1 MSIKSKSDAQLRVD
15 QINVFTEEIALLEC
29 EEILNLSEAQKFAVK
44 KYHDQ
49 FISDMSREYDIDASQ
64 RDKQLSLGMRI
75 ASFLGAIALAAS
87 LFFLFYQFWGNFSTS
102 AQVVTLLLAPII
114 GLIITMVFS
123 TGDTDGYFAKLAGM
137 VTLSCFVLN
146 LLMLGQIFNITPSE
160 NAFLIWAIF
169 AFVLAYA
176 SDTRLLL
183 AAGII
188 SFTCFMSARMGTW
201 FGCYWIHFGER
212 PENFFLAAAL
222 LFSVSVIFK
231 HRQYSGFNIIYRVF
245 AMLIFFVPV
254 LILSN
259 WGYASYFNMKLNTIE
274 AIYQVVGFLVSGGAI
289 WAGIRFE
296 WSDVVNTGNTFF
308 VIFMYT
314 RFFDWWW
321 DLMPKYLFFL
331 IIGLTSILILLVFKR
346 IRKAQT
352 IMREGATT

>member
-1 MSIKSKSDAQLRVD
+1 MTIKSKSEAQLRVD
-15 QINVFTEEIALLEC
+15 QINAFKNELGTLES
-29 EEILNLSEAQKFAVK
+29 EGILKFDSDQASAVTL
-44 KYHDQ
+44 YHDQ
-49 FISDMSREYDIDASQ
+49 FVSEMSRNYDIDSNE
-64 RDKQLSLGMRI
+64 REKQLSLGMRI
-75 ASFLGAIALAAS
+75 ASFLGALALAAS
-87 LFFLFYQFWGNFSTS
+87 LFFLFYQFWGDFPTG
-102 AQVVTLLLAPII
+102 AQVATLVLAPFV
-114 GLIITMVFS
+114 GLIVTMYFS
-123 TGDTDGYFAKLAGM
+123 NIDTDGYFAKLSGM

-169 AFVLAYA
+169 AFILAYA

-188 SFTCFMSARMGTW
+188 ALTCFMSARMGTW

-222 LFSVSVIFK
+222 LFAVSVIFK
-231 HRQYSGFNIIYRVF
+231 HPRYSGFNIIYRVF
-245 AMLIFFVPV
+245 AMLIFFIPV

-259 WGYASYFNMKLNTIE
+259 WGYASYLLLKSNTIE
-274 AIYQVVGFLVSGGAI
+274 AIYQVIGFLFSGMAI
-289 WAGIRFE
+289 WAGIRYD

-308 VIFMYT
+308 VIFLYT

-331 IIGLTSILILLVFKR
+331 IIGLTSIFILLVFKR
-346 IRKAQT
+346 IRIAQAASHG
-352 IMREGATT
+352 EATT